1 MKYQDFL
8 DSAALEQYAWA
19 LNSRAKQ
26 ANALGRLGACDLR
39 DRILESG
46 GLCEWCGLSLVNA
59 HFELDHII
67 SLRQRGSNTAEN
79 LVVACPDCNRKKGQ
93 KHPAR
98 FAAEISAKRRR
109 KTALVDRILQHY
121 AMTAVEQAS
130 LFSEPASRTESNTDN
145 SRDNSEAPHY
155 RW

>member
-1 MKYQDFL
+1 MR
-8 DSAALEQYAWA
+8 
-19 LNSRAKQ
+19 NRRAPR
-26 ANALGRLGACDLR
+26 GRLSASDLR

-46 GLCEWCGLSLVNA
+46 GQCEWCGKGLVNA
-59 HFELDHII
+59 DFELDHII
-67 SLRQRGSNTAEN
+67 SLRQRGVNAAEN

-98 FAAEISAKRRR
+98 FAAEISAQTRR

-121 AMTAVEQAS
+121 AMNALEQAP
-130 LFSEPASRTESNTDN
+130 LFAEPVSRPETTAKTD
-145 SRDNSEAPHY
+145 RDNSEAPHY